1 MDASQDLEA
10 NPESA
15 GDEVVVSW
23 GFLAAPLRFI
33 MLSRYD
39 RTCGARRSADF
50 SQVTSASAEP
60 QDLTSTELPHRES
73 RLTEQIGGQLAAGF
87 TLTHLVEA
95 PHHADATAPYMP
107 GYFATRAIKPEPR
120 PHAD

>member
-1 MDASQDLEA
+1 MDVSQDLEA
-10 NPESA
+10 NPDSA
-15 GDEVVVSW
+15 GDVVVVSW

-60 QDLTSTELPHRES
+60 QDLTSTELSHRES
-73 RLTEQIGGQLAAGF
+73 RLMG
-87 TLTHLVEA
+87 
-95 PHHADATAPYMP
+95 
-107 GYFATRAIKPEPR
+107 
-120 PHAD
+120 